1 MISPIYD
8 AASEGESPLSP
19 TYLAIYDVFYSY
31 VRALAADDIEIAV
44 NCFAAD
50 AVIESPGTHI
60 EGKEAI
66 RTFAGRFAAQRA
78 LGANLTHIVADF
90 RAKIDGDRARISANL
105 LRSVRKGDSDRVLPD
120 CHYQCELV
128 RQDGGWWITRCSMAF
143 DHVDMLE

>member
-1 MISPIYD
+1 MISPIYN

-31 VRALAADDIEIAV
+31 VRALAAGDIETAV

-50 AVIESPGTHI
+50 AVIECSGIHI
-60 EGKEAI
+60 EGKGAI

-78 LGANLTHIVADF
+78 LGANLSHIVPDF
-90 RAKIDGDRARISANL
+90 RANIDGDRARISSDL
-105 LRSVRKGDSDRVLPD
+105 LRSVCKGDSGRVLPD

-128 RQDGGWWITRCSMAF
+128 RQDGAWWLTRCSMAF
-143 DHVDMLE
+143 DHVDILE